1 MNLVDSSGWV
11 EVAADG
17 KNARFFEPAIRD
29 LGRLVVP
36 AITIYEVFRC
46 ISRQRG
52 EGPAFEVAALMQQGL
67 VVDLDPGLAIDA
79 ARTSLETGLPMT
91 DSIILTTARAHG
103 ATLWTQDEHF
113 EDLPGVRFVRGRGR
127 QSGT

>member
-11 EVAADG
+11 EMAADG

-29 LGRLVVP
+29 LAGLVVP
-36 AITIYEVFRC
+36 AISIYEVFKC

-52 EGPAFEVAALMQQGL
+52 EGLAFEVVTLMQQGL

-79 ARTSLETGLPMT
+79 ARTSLETGLPMA
-91 DSIILTTARAHG
+91 DAIMLATARAHA

-113 EDLPGVRFVRGRGR
+113 RDMPEVRYVRRR
-127 QSGT
+127 

>member
-11 EVAADG
+11 EMAADG

-29 LGRLVVP
+29 LDRLVVP
-36 AITIYEVFRC
+36 AISIYEVFKC

-52 EGPAFEVAALMQQGL
+52 EGPAFEVATLMRRGR
-67 VVDLDPGLAIDA
+67 VVDLDPDLAIDA
-79 ARTSLETGLPMT
+79 ARTSIETGLPMA
-91 DSIILTTARAHG
+91 DSIILATARAFE

-113 EDLPGVRFVRGRGR
+113 RDLPGVKYARGR
-127 QSGT
+127 